1 MAVPLRFN
9 RRGAARIAAHD
20 VFRACGWG
28 FVELEFDVPAVAVLV
43 RPADRHLRPDG
54 LVQRGA
60 AFEDAVSRQAV
71 MPPRRQQKLTV
82 RIPCDLADAMKR
94 RALDQRTSVRQLLL
108 LALQKD
114 GYAVEAADLLPGAG
128 GSD

>member
-1 MAVPLRFN
+1 MSKPHFRPIAPLDVDDHALDQVNDRLGVPQM
-9 RRGAARIAAHD
+9 
-20 VFRACGWG
+20 
-28 FVELEFDVPAVAVLV
+28 
-43 RPADRHLRPDG
+43 LRPTSPKSQHT
-54 LVQRGA
+54 VTT
-60 AFEDAVSRQAV
+60 VSRQAV